1 MLIFLGIG
9 AQKCGTTWLY
19 DTLAKHPEISFP
31 AGKEVHYWDR
41 PESLS
46 LEAYSNFF
54 SDLSLINGEI
64 TPAYGFLPV
73 ERIKMIYDNFPELRL
88 IYFIRNPI
96 DRAWSSARMALM
108 RSEMLNEEAS
118 DQWFIDHFKSKGSI
132 SRGDY
137 EACLRNWHSVYPS
150 DQLLIVQYDSIVADP
165 VKVANDCLKHL
176 GLDASFTTEDRD
188 MLSHRVF
195 EGDSAILRPSL
206 HSALLEIY
214 KKKIASLSEY
224 LGIDFTNWH

>member
-19 DTLAKHPEISFP
+19 DTLAKHPRISFP

-41 PESLS
+41 PDSLS

-96 DRAWSSARMALM
+96 DRAWSSARMALK
-108 RSEMLNEEAS
+108 RAEMLHEEAS

-176 GLDASFTTEDRD
+176 GLDVFFKAEDRD
-188 MLSHRVF
+188 MLSQRVF
-195 EGDSAILRPSL
+195 EGDSAKMRPSL

>member
-19 DTLAKHPEISFP
+19 DTLAKHPRISFP

-41 PESLS
+41 PDSLS

-73 ERIKMIYDNFPELRL
+73 ERIKMIYENFPELRL
-88 IYFIRNPI
+88 IYIIRNPI
-96 DRAWSSARMALM
+96 DRAWSSAKMALK
-108 RSEMLNEEAS
+108 RAEMLHEEAS
-118 DQWFIDHFKSKGSI
+118 DQWFIDHFKSNGSI

-137 EACLRNWHSVYPS
+137 EACISNWLIVYPLS
-150 DQLLIVQYDSIVADP
+150 QLLVVKYDDIVSDP

-176 GLDASFTTEDRD
+176 GLNDFFTSVDKDE
-188 MLSHRVF
+188 LSKKVF
-195 EGDSAILRPSL
+195 EGDELALRPSL
-206 HSALLEIY
+206 HSTLLEMY
-214 KKKIASLSEY
+214 KKKILSLSNY
-224 LGIDFTNWH
+224 LGKDLTGWL